1 MTQQNDSKIFFLSSR
16 RGFRIEE
23 QKFIR
28 CISVSLFFGG
38 VTNFRDLCQHS
49 RKQIEN
55 VANSLNE
62 ALGAYL
68 IINQGHVTIVA
79 YCRCQIIVFPIRR
92 PFSIEN

>member
-1 MTQQNDSKIFFLSSR
+1 MHLGFVIFT
-16 RGFRIEE
+16 
-23 QKFIR
+23 
-28 CISVSLFFGG
+28 G

-49 RKQIEN
+49 TKQIEN

-92 PFSIEN
+92 PFFNRKLSFHKSRDQLGLSYFDSI